1 MTDISAL
8 QKLEMQEISSSAAGE
23 IRQVEVHSKSFLISR
38 IWWGTV
44 SYKWWYKRSLNN
56 DDRLRDIWHWE
67 ENYDNVK
74 VEEWAWCW
82 WRGYRDNWHWKVSL
96 HWPQHSRLSAA
107 RENSSSNVK
116 PKLLQRRQMSS
127 ISTSAG
133 KWWWS
138 IMLCICGNMIS
149 PLFTLPAT

>member
-1 MTDISAL
+1 MITDTGCSITSGRCDAVVMQMTDISAL
-8 QKLEMQEISSSAAGE
+8 QILGMQEISSSAAGE
-23 IRQVEVHSKSFLISR
+23 IRQAHSESFLISR
-38 IWWGTV
+38 MCRGTV
-44 SYKWWYKRSLNN
+44 NCKCWYKRSLNN

-133 KWWWS
+133 
-138 IMLCICGNMIS
+138 
-149 PLFTLPAT
+149 